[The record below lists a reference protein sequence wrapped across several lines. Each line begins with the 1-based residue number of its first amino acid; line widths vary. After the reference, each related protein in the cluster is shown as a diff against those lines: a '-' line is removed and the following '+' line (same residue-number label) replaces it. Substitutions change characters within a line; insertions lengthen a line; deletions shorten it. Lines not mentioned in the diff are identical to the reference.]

1 MWAGDVMRVGSSTA
15 RCLQTSP
22 RMAMFPGGSVS
33 VPAIPQKCRRLNFQI
48 GPRALHST
56 PGFGSGT
63 WALQPQH
70 LGKVP
75 LWATEL
81 HVRQPRSALTAPGT
95 RQVPGKFM

>member
-22 RMAMFPGGSVS
+22 RMAMFSGGSAS
-33 VPAIPQKCRRLNFQI
+33 APAIPKKWRRLNFRI
-48 GPRALHST
+48 GPRALHGT

-63 WALQPQH
+63 WARPLQPQH

-75 LWATEL
+75 LRATEL
-81 HVRQPRSALTAPGT
+81 HVR
-95 RQVPGKFM
+95 